1 MHISYKQKEC
11 DIMYIKYSP
20 PIRLRD
26 VELHQKMKI
35 RAAQENKTLIQMV
48 EKMMKDYL
56 KKPIDRA

>member
-1 MHISYKQKEC
+1 
-11 DIMYIKYSP
+11 MYIKYSP